1 MGWQQLAGGR
11 ASRKDKAGR
20 PPARSRGPVRGRS
33 LGLLEDVKRTVGR
46 VNGGWVHPQSQAA
59 RFDSCLSGG
68 LFIDGEAALDPGGG
82 AAVDVADRGVAEMPQ
97 VAGRGETPLAAVADG
112 QDRPIT

>member
-33 LGLLEDVKRTVGR
+33 LGLLEDVKSTVGR
-46 VNGGWVHPQSQAA
+46 VNGGWVHRQSQAA
-59 RFDSCLSGG
+59 RFDSCLSDAPTLPSPASGAG
-68 LFIDGEAALDPGGG
+68 DYLLLFIYWAAALDPGRG
-82 AAVDVADRGVAEMPQ
+82 AAVHRAHPA
-97 VAGRGETPLAAVADG
+97 AAAVLDAA
-112 QDRPIT
+112 R